1 MSEYGAARRGR
12 SYPEW
17 VGRVLDDSHLA
28 KDTLAIVDRGGTRI
42 QFVVSSPATLTADN
56 YEVLMWDTDYM
67 LVGLSDKYLNT
78 EFDAKIVNTI
88 TEEVGTMAGK
98 DQDTVEE
105 YVKMRSVELLRETL
119 EHIIDD
125 LIVSDKTPSYT
136 ANVDML
142 ISRLL
147 SED

>member
-1 MSEYGAARRGR
+1 
-12 SYPEW
+12 
-17 VGRVLDDSHLA
+17 VLDDSHLA